1 MEMEWELRKAAQV
14 LVDQMLNVQPE
25 EHVLIYAD
33 TATNRRVVESTAA
46 AVHITGGQAG
56 VYLYETR
63 PEVLIEPPRPLAA
76 AMKASDVVVE
86 FAKRPAFWSK
96 AWDTALE
103 AGSRNICLTGMTT
116 NMMIRCIGK
125 VDQIKMAELGDIL
138 LELTKA
144 SNKMEIT
151 SPAGTNLVCELGTRP
166 VYHNSG
172 IISKPGESTFLGG
185 QVSWAP
191 IEESI
196 NGTLVFDGAIS
207 PPQEIR
213 LIDTPIKLTIERG
226 RIMKIEGG
234 SEARTLEEWLKS
246 FNDPNMFMLAH
257 YAYGFNPGARLTG
270 DILEDERIFG
280 GVEMGFGTQRAKFKG
295 TIGTAPGHTDG
306 IVVNPTVILDGTVME
321 KDGKYVHPKLAAI
334 AKELTD

>member
-1 MEMEWELRKAAQV
+1 MEWELRKAAQV

-63 PEVLIEPPRPLAA
+63 PEILMEPPRPLAA
-76 AMKASDVVVE
+76 AMLASDVVVE

-96 AWDTALE
+96 AWDKSLE
-103 AGSRNICLTGMTT
+103 AGSRNICLTGMTPD
-116 NMMIRCIGK
+116 MMIRCIGK
-125 VDQIKMAELGDIL
+125 VDQLKMRELGDTL
-138 LELTKA
+138 LELTKT
-144 SNKMEIT
+144 SNKMKII
-151 SPAGTNLVCELGTRP
+151 SPGGTNLVCELGGRP

-172 IISKPGESTFLGG
+172 IISKPGESSFLGG

-196 NGTLVFDGAIS
+196 NGILVFDGAIS
-207 PPQEIR
+207 PPEEIR
-213 LIDTPIKLTIERG
+213 LIETPIKLTLEHG
-226 RIMKIEGG
+226 RITKIEGG
-234 SEARTLEEWLKS
+234 SEARILETWLKS
-246 FNDPNMFMLAH
+246 FNDPKMFQLAH

-270 DILEDERIFG
+270 DILEDERVFG
-280 GVEMGFGTQRAKFKG
+280 GVEMGFGTQRAKFEG
-295 TIGTAPGHTDG
+295 TIGSASGHTDG
-306 IVVNPTVILDGTVME
+306 IVLNPTVILDGTAIE
-321 KDGKYVHPKLAAI
+321 TEGEYVHPKLAAL
-334 AKELTD
+334 AKALTV